1 MLKHL
6 KLTNIG
12 PADAELEFADRLNL
26 ITGDNGL
33 GKSFLLDIAWWAM
46 TRKWPGEVNA
56 KLTSGKVA
64 LPTDKKTAAEIDFSF
79 TGVSR
84 LKTHTSIFEPRQQN
98 WFIPQGRPANPGFV
112 FYAMADGSF
121 AVWDPARNYW
131 RGSSEETTERP
142 AAYVFSPK
150 EVWDGL
156 QREDGTWLC
165 NGLIRDWASWQKEK
179 GRAFDSLI
187 AVLAELSPSDSET
200 LEPGALTRISLDDV
214 RDMPTLKMPYGQ
226 EVAVVHASSGMRR
239 IISLAYFLVWCW
251 EEHLKAKELLGE
263 EPENKSTFLID
274 EVESHLHPKWQRTI
288 IPALMHVMQR
298 LASNAQVQL
307 IAVTHSPLVMASVEP
322 LFDDQQDAWWDL
334 DLVPSD
340 DQKAPVVAFSQRP
353 FERLGDVSRWLVSD
367 AFDLKS
373 ARSVDAEKVLQEAAL
388 ILSEEV
394 VDAKKAL
401 ELDARLREL
410 LGDTDPFWI
419 RWRFVG
425 EKQGWLL

>member
-12 PADAELEFADRLNL
+12 PADTKLDFADRLNL

-56 KLTSGKVA
+56 RLTSGRVA
-64 LPTDKKTAAEIDFSF
+64 LPTDKKKKAEIDFSF
-79 TGVSR
+79 TGVV
-84 LKTHTSIFEPRQQN
+84 KTKKHVSTFEPRLQN
-98 WFIPQGRPANPGFV
+98 WSIPPGRPANPGLV

-131 RGSSEETTERP
+131 RTKAEEALDRP
-142 AAYVFSPK
+142 SAYVFSPK

-156 QREDGTWLC
+156 QRDDGTWLC
-165 NGLIRDWASWQKEK
+165 NGLIRDWAGWQKEK
-179 GRAFDSLI
+179 GRAFVNLA
-187 AVLAELSPSDSET
+187 AVLAALSPSTAEK
-200 LEPGALTRISLDDV
+200 LLPGALTRISLNDV

-251 EEHLKAKELLGE
+251 EEHLKAKELMGE
-263 EPENKSTFLID
+263 EPETKATFLID
-274 EVESHLHPKWQRTI
+274 EVESHLHPRWQRTV
-288 IPALMHVMQR
+288 IPTLLQVMSQ
-298 LASNAQVQL
+298 LTASAKVQL

-322 LFDDQQDAWWDL
+322 MFDEQQDAWWDL
-334 DLVPSD
+334 DLLRPQGSD
-340 DQKAPVVAFSQRP
+340 AATVTFSRRP
-353 FERLGDVSRWLVSD
+353 FVRQGDVSRWLVSA
-367 AFDLKS
+367 AFDLGS
-373 ARSVDAEKVLQEAAL
+373 ARSLEAEAALQQAAL
-388 ILSEEV
+388 ILSEQEI
-394 VDAKKAL
+394 DHAKAKS
-401 ELDARLREL
+401 LDATLRRL

-419 RWRFVG
+419 RWRYVG
-425 EKQGWLL
+425 ERQGWLK